1 VANSS
6 PEAVF
11 RARGLRKTYR
21 TGDVEMQAL
30 RDVDELAQVEAALRR
45 LGRGL
50 LYRQG
55 WQGCRRAPLSG
66 VNARRRERR
75 NIGRSDSMGKT
86 Q

>member
-45 LGRGL
+45 LDAAAYGDCVDSCIGKDGRD
-50 LYRQG
+50 
-55 WQGCRRAPLSG
+55 AG
-66 VNARRRERR
+66 VRH
-75 NIGRSDSMGKT
+75 
-86 Q
+86 